1 MQSMKQFL
9 GLIKAQ
15 QPAYEKRKHRTINT
29 RPEPKSFE
37 DWLKCGL
44 EIQEGKGARVE
55 LIPTKDGTRVGAVK
69 LDWGTHEMMREIS
82 DFWNEYQTE
91 YLPKFKVSEEVK
103 VKCQ

>member
-1 MQSMKQFL
+1 MQSINQFL

-15 QPAYEKRKHRTINT
+15 QHAYEKRKNRYL
-29 RPEPKSFE
+29 RLQPPEPKSFE

-55 LIPTKDGTRVGAVK
+55 LIPTKDGTRVGAIK
-69 LDWGTHEMMREIS
+69 LDWGTHELIREIS

-91 YLPKFKVSEEVK
+91 YLPMKESR
-103 VKCQ
+103 QRWHI